1 MMTIIY
7 STKPENKSGF
17 ILLLMSLGGLF
28 LAFGYGSLLLDCS
41 KISDIVIVS
50 LILLSIGTWIYYILD
65 EAIWQMFGK
74 EKCEYNDKCIIITK
88 HRIFK
93 SRKVILWS
101 EITNI
106 SLYTPTKIWEIIT
119 FFSLSGTSQ
128 DTILFRYRKG
138 KKYKCG
144 ANLNR
149 IQAQRAIRLLV
160 NKNPIIKYKSQS

>member
-1 MMTIIY
+1 
-7 STKPENKSGF
+7 
-17 ILLLMSLGGLF
+17 MSLGGLF
-28 LAFGYGSLLLDCS
+28 VAFGYGSLLLDCS
-41 KISDIVIVS
+41 KISDVVIVS
-50 LILLSIGTWIYYILD
+50 LILFAIGAWIYYILD

-106 SLYTPTKIWEIIT
+106 SLYTPTKIWKIIT

-128 DTILFRYRKG
+128 NTILFRYRKG

-144 ANLNR
+144 ANLNQ
-149 IQAQRAIRLLV
+149 IHAKKIISSLV
-160 NKNPIIKYKSQS
+160 SQKQTMNFNK